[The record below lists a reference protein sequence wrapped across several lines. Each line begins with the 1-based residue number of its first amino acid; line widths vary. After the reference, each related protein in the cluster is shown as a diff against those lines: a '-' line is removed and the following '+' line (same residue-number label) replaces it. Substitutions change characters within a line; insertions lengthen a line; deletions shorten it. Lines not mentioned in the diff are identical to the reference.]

1 MGMLPDP
8 GTRPPLF
15 SSRLLHLWAVLL
27 ALLALMLQHPAFA
40 QDGSTSLQGVV
51 EDISGARIA
60 AAVITIVDPAK
71 GFRLESVTDAQGQF
85 NFGMLSPGRYDVSA
99 SAPGMITKTTHGVEL
114 YVGGVSV
121 VQVRL
126 PLAGITETVTVREQP
141 EAVESQVGDVSQV
154 ITQQAIQSLPLNGRR
169 FTDLALL
176 TPGVTQDPRGLTS
189 DSNGDLS
196 FGGTRGFQNSF
207 LVDGTDNNNSFFAQA
222 RGRYRAPYQFSNEV
236 VKEFRVSSNAYS
248 AELGKAGGAVFN
260 VVTKS
265 GTNDWHGSGFYYL
278 RDRIFDASQAYVT
291 SEPDDRQQQFGGTIG
306 GPIRKDHVFF
316 YAGFDQH
323 LLTMPSVMQ
332 FANGASS
339 VVATPADYDYTDQ
352 QLVTAAAQKL
362 NAMGGAYPTTMQ
374 GNAGF
379 AKLDFTISP
388 KQLAF
393 LRLSTSRYSGT
404 NNVFFDPSSPITT
417 YAESANGSEDVKTE
431 SLAASLTST
440 WTNNLATTLRVQ
452 FSRDVQQSYS
462 NTDEPLTK
470 IYNVIAGFGRS
481 SILPRDTNEH
491 KLHIADTLSYD
502 TRRIHWKFGGDFIQA
517 WIYND
522 FPSMFGG
529 EYYFDDLK
537 VNPWTYAPMTHG
549 EPLTPLRAFA
559 HDVPRYYMQDFGNPV
574 SHPNSRSY
582 AAFMQ
587 DAIRVTARLTLD
599 IGVRY
604 DLQTFEVGN
613 LITNPLYLPSGKI
626 PTVSNNVSPRI
637 GFAYAAGEH
646 RSLVVHG
653 GFGVFYMQ
661 IPSMYAS
668 QVATD
673 NGVSGGQVFLDN
685 TIPAQAAVFPKYPT
699 PLVNC
704 ASVAMVC
711 TPPAS
716 IASFVTT
723 QISAFA
729 PNFQTPYTEQA
740 NLSLEREFGSKV
752 VGSVSYLYVHGV
764 HLLRSL
770 DANLPS
776 PTITEYPVYNDGGSV
791 FLGTYYDVA
800 SFATWQTTRSVSCPY
815 PPCINP
821 VVRPIPQLGTI
832 NSFESASGSVYNGM
846 TVSLKRQIGHG
857 MYFRVGYTLSKAL
870 DDGPDALVVG
880 RPGNVQN
887 SYDASAE
894 RGFSADD
901 QRHRFVAAWVAEPR
915 KFELSQPWLSALVN
929 HWKASSI
936 LTFGSGRRLN
946 ATIAGDPNGDGNTY
960 NDRLPT
966 NSRNAFTGT
975 DFFSTDLRVTRN
987 LKLSGRVK
995 LDLLVESF
1003 NVTNRTN
1010 KRVQISDDGFF
1021 NSAGQFV
1028 AYSTKP
1034 VQANGK
1040 YYPGQYQLNET
1051 FLEPT
1056 NSYAPRQI
1064 QLALRLIF

>member
-1 MGMLPDP
+1 MQFS
-8 GTRPPLF
+8 TR
-15 SSRLLHLWAVLL
+15 RLHLCAALLVLL
-27 ALLALMLQHPAFA
+27 SLTLSHPTLA

-60 AAVITIVDPAK
+60 AAVITVVDPAK
-71 GFRLESVTDAQGQF
+71 GFRLQAVADARGQF
-85 NFGMLSPGRYDVSA
+85 IFGMLAPGRYDVSA
-99 SAPGMITKTTHGVEL
+99 AAPGMITKTTHGVEL

-126 PLAGITETVTVREQP
+126 ALAGLTQTVTVRGQP
-141 EAVESQVGDVSQV
+141 EAVETQGSDVSQV
-154 ITQQAIQSLPLNGRR
+154 IAQQAIQGLPLNGRR

-236 VKEFRVSSNAYS
+236 IKEFRVSSNAYS

-265 GTNDWHGSGFYYL
+265 GTNNWHGSGFYYL
-278 RDRIFDASQAYVT
+278 RDRVFDASQAYVT

-306 GPIRKDHVFF
+306 GPIRKDRVFF

-352 QLVTAAAQKL
+352 KLVTAAAQQL

-379 AKLDFTISP
+379 GKLDFTISP
-388 KQLAF
+388 KQVAF
-393 LRLSTSRYSGT
+393 LRLSTSRYTGT
-404 NNVFFDPSSPITT
+404 NNVFFDPASPITT
-417 YAESANGSEDVKTE
+417 YAETANGTEDVKTE

-440 WTNNLATTLRVQ
+440 WTSKLATTLRVQ
-452 FSRDVQQSYS
+452 FSRDVQQSYA
-462 NTDEPLTK
+462 NTEAPLTK

-481 SILPRDTNEH
+481 SILPRNTREH
-491 KLHIADTLSYD
+491 KLHIADTVSYD
-502 TRRIHWKFGGDFIQA
+502 TGRVRWKFGGDFIQA
-517 WIYND
+517 WISNY

-529 EYYFDDLK
+529 EYYFDNVK
-537 VNPWTYAPMTHG
+537 VNPWTYTPMEHG

-559 HDVPRYYMQDFGNPV
+559 HDVPRYYMQDFGNAI

-587 DAIRVTARLTLD
+587 DAVRVTDRLTLD

-604 DLQTFEVGN
+604 DFQTFEAGN

-626 PTVSNNVSPRI
+626 PAISHNVSPRV
-637 GFAYAAGEH
+637 GFAYAVGER

-673 NGVSGGQVFLDN
+673 NGVTQGQIFLDN
-685 TIPAQAAVFPKYPT
+685 MIPADAAVFPKYPT

-704 ASVAMVC
+704 PSGTLAC

-716 IASFVTT
+716 IAGLVTT

-740 NLSLEREFGSKV
+740 NLSLEREFGAKV
-752 VGSVSYLYVHGV
+752 VGSVSYLYVRGV

-770 DANLPS
+770 DANLPP
-776 PTITEYPVYNDGGSV
+776 PTIVQYPVYNDGGSV

-800 SFATWQTTRSVSCPY
+800 SFGTWQTTRSVSCPY

-821 VVRPIPQLGTI
+821 VQRPIPQLGTI
-832 NSFESASGSVYNGM
+832 NSFESASSSVYNGM

-915 KFELSQPWLSALVN
+915 KFELNQAWLNALVN
-929 HWKASSI
+929 HWKFSSI
-936 LTFGSGRRLN
+936 VTFGSGRRLN
-946 ATIAGDPNGDGNTY
+946 ATIAGDPNQDGNTY
-960 NDRLPT
+960 NDRLPS

-975 DFFSTDLRVTRN
+975 DYFSTDLRVTRN
-987 LKLSGRVK
+987 LKLSGRAK
-995 LDLLVESF
+995 LDLLLESF

-1028 AYSTKP
+1028 AYSTQP
-1034 VQANGK
+1034 VGVNGK
-1040 YYPGQYQLNET
+1040 WYPGQYQVNET
-1051 FLEPT
+1051 FLYPT
-1056 NSYAPRQI
+1056 NAYAPRQI
-1064 QLALRLIF
+1064 QIALRLNF